1 MRTCDFPE
9 RAPPVSGVLRLMQL
23 KPVEQML
30 DTMMTHLASLHDIT
44 RHVHI
49 LTQVGVVMAIG
60 FLAIYVL
67 KRKIDFAIL
76 GVCCLIYAAVPVA
89 EWIRAQV

>member
-1 MRTCDFPE
+1 MI
-9 RAPPVSGVLRLMQL
+9 
-23 KPVEQML
+23 
-30 DTMMTHLASLHDIT
+30 DTMMTHLANLHDIT
-44 RHVHI
+44 RHIHI
-49 LTQVGVVMAIG
+49 LTQIGVLMAVV

-76 GVCCLIYAAVPVA
+76 GVCCLMYAAVPVA